1 MRDTALSASVIRVV
15 RNGSGVPARSES
27 GIVQDLSVVEIW
39 APAVDASPAAIGV
52 TTGAGETVAVHTSNG
67 DRKTLKSSTSTLLR
81 PSRKRTLTALTLAVV
96 LTTDSSVLNGR
107 PDALF
112 RTV

>member
-1 MRDTALSASVIRVV
+1 LSASVINVV
-15 RNGSGVPARSES
+15 RNGSGEPDRNES
-27 GIVQDLSVVEIW
+27 GIVQDLSVVEIC
-39 APAVDASPAAIGV
+39 APPAEV
-52 TTGAGETVAVHTSNG
+52 GETVAVQTSNG

-81 PSRKRTLTALTLAVV
+81 PSRKRTLIALTLPVV

-107 PDALF
+107 PDALL